1 MRRRYLLNIIVLLA
15 AVGVLASAAS
25 AVPARFTFGMK
36 DAAGQGYE
44 VMIFAPDEQV
54 APIGPDEM
62 YAAYDEGDRRA
73 SGLYQTT
80 LRRKTPGAV
89 PVKQKVLLFGD
100 TNRGEFNLE
109 RKMAFVLHGGKGQ
122 PDVLVVEQYGTSNWN
137 EAHLFIIKGGQLRPL
152 AALGYV
158 AREPYRLHTT
168 GPFTFRSSSYDNAD
182 GIWTITDW
190 KLDAAHTRLKATRH
204 RQVSFGTANLDSL
217 AR

>member
-1 MRRRYLLNIIVLLA
+1 MRWQRYLAVSLIILA
-15 AVGVLASAAS
+15 AMGLLASAAS
-25 AVPARFTFGMK
+25 AVPARFTFAMK

-54 APIGPDEM
+54 TPIGPDDV
-62 YAAYDEGDRRA
+62 YAAYDEGDRKA
-73 SGLYQTT
+73 EGLYQTT
-80 LRRKTPGAV
+80 LRRKSGGA
-89 PVKQKVLLFGD
+89 PVKQNILLFGD

-109 RKMAFVLHGGKGQ
+109 RDMAFVLHGGKNQ

-137 EAHLFIIKGGQLRPL
+137 EARLFMIKGGQLRPL

-158 AREPYRLHTT
+158 AREPYRLHAT
-168 GPFTFRSSSYDNAD
+168 GPLTFRSSSYDNVD

-190 KLDAAHTRLKATRH
+190 KLDVTNTRLKATRH
-204 RQVSFGTANLDSL
+204 RQVSFGASDLDRR